1 MKKFLPK
8 ILRFFVCK
16 FIVYKPFYLPSMVLV
31 RLSRKLRYQYF
42 NSNEEKS
49 LVNNSM
55 GNIKM
60 EVDKNSYMGGSIYWS
75 GYHHINEIL
84 YLNKFLKNDM
94 TFIDIGANQGEFS
107 LFAASKLNNGK
118 VISFEPVSKQYNYFI
133 KNIELNNFKNI
144 EINQYGLSDQI
155 SKLPVYT
162 SLNKKIHGGTHEGLS
177 TLYKSEERSEF
188 EENIDLKIF
197 DEEYKEKLSRLD
209 FIKIDI
215 EGAELFALKG
225 MKNTIEKFKPD
236 ILIEINNDTF
246 KSAGYTINDILYFL
260 EIFNYKPFKIFRGNL
275 YEHKGDFSN
284 WGNYIFKS
292 ISNQ

>member
-84 YLNKFLKNDM
+84 YLNKFLKN
-94 TFIDIGANQGEFS
+94 EYV
-107 LFAASKLNNGK
+107 NNHFQTK
-118 VISFEPVSKQYNYFI
+118 SNKF
-133 KNIELNNFKNI
+133 NF
-144 EINQYGLSDQI
+144 
-155 SKLPVYT
+155 
-162 SLNKKIHGGTHEGLS
+162 
-177 TLYKSEERSEF
+177 
-188 EENIDLKIF
+188 
-197 DEEYKEKLSRLD
+197 
-209 FIKIDI
+209 
-215 EGAELFALKG
+215 
-225 MKNTIEKFKPD
+225 
-236 ILIEINNDTF
+236 
-246 KSAGYTINDILYFL
+246 
-260 EIFNYKPFKIFRGNL
+260 
-275 YEHKGDFSN
+275 
-284 WGNYIFKS
+284 
-292 ISNQ
+292 